1 MLTHEENMLMCR
13 VEGDAPMGQLMRRH
27 WQVVCLAEE
36 VPEPDGTPVRAR
48 VLGENLV
55 VFRDTEGQVGVLDEQ
70 CPHRRASLVYG
81 RNEHGGLRCLYHG
94 WKMDVNGHVL
104 EMVSEPAA
112 SGGMTTPSSSAPSR
126 STGWPLDSASMSEPR
141 KSAEGL
147 WRAPLGSRVG

>member
-13 VEGDAPMGQLMRRH
+13 VEGEAPMGQLMRRH

-70 CPHRRASLVYG
+70 CPQMVCTPTKPSDWVYARRS
-81 RNEHGGLRCLYHG
+81 
-94 WKMDVNGHVL
+94 
-104 EMVSEPAA
+104 
-112 SGGMTTPSSSAPSR
+112 
-126 STGWPLDSASMSEPR
+126 
-141 KSAEGL
+141 
-147 WRAPLGSRVG
+147 

>member
-27 WQVVCLAEE
+27 WQVVCLVEE

-55 VFRDTEGQVGVLDEQ
+55 VFRDSGGQVGVLDEM

-81 RNEHGGLRCLYHG
+81 RNEHRGLRCLYHG
-94 WKMDVNGHVL
+94 WKMDVSGNVV
-104 EMVSEPAA
+104 EMSSEPAGSGLA
-112 SGGMTTPSSSAPSR
+112 SKVKHKADQARRPGCEAGVLISGFTP
-126 STGWPLDSASMSEPR
+126 GF
-141 KSAEGL
+141 
-147 WRAPLGSRVG
+147 